1 MTKERVFRID
11 SFLQPSDGEPVR
23 SIVAE
28 SAHAT
33 IVAWFVKPGQR
44 ILPHRHPHG
53 QDTWTVLDGAGAYQV
68 DEAGNAVPI
77 TAGDVVVAQA
87 GSVHGVLN
95 TGKQALIFIS
105 VVCPAEAGFVLL

>member
-1 MTKERVFRID
+1 MERVFRID

-68 DEAGNAVPI
+68 DEAGNTVPV
-77 TAGDVVVAQA
+77 TAGDVVVAHA

-95 TGKQALIFIS
+95 TGNKPLIFIS

>member
-1 MTKERVFRID
+1 MNKERVFRID

-44 ILPHRHPHG
+44 ILPHLHPHG

-68 DEAGNAVPI
+68 DEAGNTVPI
-77 TAGDVVVAQA
+77 TAGDVVVALA

-95 TGKQALIFIS
+95 TGKQPLIFIS
-105 VVCPAEAGFVLL
+105 VVCPAEAGFALL